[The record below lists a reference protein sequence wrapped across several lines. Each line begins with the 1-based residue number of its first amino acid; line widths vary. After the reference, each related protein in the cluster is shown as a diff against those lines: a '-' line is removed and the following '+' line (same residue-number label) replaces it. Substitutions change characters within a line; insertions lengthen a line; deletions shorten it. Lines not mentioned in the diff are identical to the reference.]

1 MLSSHRAALLAA
13 ACLPLPCL
21 APLSLAQPAPPP
33 IAVPEVAITGTA
45 PSLTSPDAAAAAERL
60 RAVPGNVSVVP
71 AAEIRL
77 RAGVTTLRDALEY
90 VPGVFAQPKWGEDTR
105 LSIRGS
111 GLARNSHLRGVQLT
125 QDGVPLNQADG
136 SGDFQEL
143 DPLTFGHMEVLRG
156 ANAFGRGSATLGGV
170 LNVATPTGRS
180 DPGALLRGEAGS
192 DGYRRAQ
199 AAYGVAAGDFDAW
212 ASLSA
217 LSQDGFRR
225 HSDGESRRFNAN
237 AGWQPTESIETR
249 ILYGYNHIEQRIP
262 GTLTRSQ
269 ALSNPRAAAAANLLN
284 DYQRNIES
292 NRIASRSTW
301 RIAPG
306 AVLEAGASFVH
317 RELDHPI
324 FQYIDQR
331 SDDVNGFAR
340 LTLDGE
346 ASGLRNRFVASA
358 TAGLGATDSHRYVNN
373 GGHAG
378 RLTASSS
385 DRARTSTAAI
395 QNTLYVLP
403 SLGLVAGVQVG
414 DAYRASRDRFL
425 SDGDGSGSASYR
437 YANPL
442 VGAVWDVRP
451 GAQVFANLSWATEP
465 PTISDLTPL
474 AARGFSALK
483 AQRSRTAEI
492 GTRGREGGLEWEV
505 AAYRA
510 TIRDEI
516 QLFDPTGTGASF
528 ALNAGRTIHQG
539 VEAALGWTVL
549 RDIVAGDSLALRG
562 AYSFNDFRFDGDPT
576 YGDNQLPGAPRHLT
590 RAELRYR
597 HPSGATLAPT
607 VEWVPQG
614 LFADNANTQRTSA
627 YALLGLRAGWDFAN
641 GLSVFAEGR
650 NLTDKRYVSSA
661 SVAPV
666 ATPASALFEPGF
678 GRSVYGGLGF
688 RF

>member
-1 MLSSHRAALLAA
+1 MPSSLRAALPFAA
-13 ACLPLPCL
+13 LLPLPF
-21 APLSLAQPAPPP
+21 AALAQPLIATEPV
-33 IAVPEVAITGTA
+33 AVPEVAVTGA
-45 PSLTSPDAAAAAERL
+45 LPSLTSPDAAQAAERL

-71 AAEIRL
+71 AEEIRL
-77 RAGVTTLRDALEY
+77 RAGVTGLRDVLEHT
-90 VPGVFAQPKWGEDTR
+90 PGVFAQPKWGEDTR

-143 DPLTFGHMEVLRG
+143 DPLTFGHVEVLRG

-170 LNVATPTGRS
+170 LNFVTPTGRS
-180 DPGALLRGEAGS
+180 DPGALIRGEVGS
-192 DGYRRAQ
+192 FGYRRAQ
-199 AAYGVAAGDFDAW
+199 AAYGVAAGGFDAW
-212 ASLSA
+212 GSLST

-225 HSDGESRRFNAN
+225 HSDGESRRFNGN
-237 AGWQPTESIETR
+237 LGWQVTENVETR
-249 ILYGYNHIEQRIP
+249 LYYSYNHIEQRIP
-262 GTLTRSQ
+262 GTLTRAR
-269 ALSNPRAAAAANLLN
+269 ALSDPRAAAAANLLN

-292 NRIASRSTW
+292 NRIVSRTTW

-306 AVLEAGASFVH
+306 ALLEAGASFVH

-331 SDDVNGFAR
+331 NNDVNGFAR
-340 LTLDGE
+340 LTLEGE
-346 ASGLRNRFVASA
+346 ASGLRHRLVVAA
-358 TAGLGATDSHRYVNN
+358 TSGIGATNSNRYVNN
-373 GGHAG
+373 AGHAG

-385 DRARTSTAAI
+385 DRARTNTATI
-395 QNTLYVLP
+395 QDTVYVLP
-403 SLGLVAGVQVG
+403 TLGLVAGVQLG

-442 VGAVWDVRP
+442 LGAVWDVTP
-451 GAQVFANLSWATEP
+451 AAQAFANLSWTTEP

-474 AARGFSALK
+474 AAQGFASLR
-483 AQRSRTAEI
+483 AQRARTVEV
-492 GTRGREGGLEWEV
+492 GTRGREGGLQWEV

-510 TIRDEI
+510 AVRDEI
-516 QLFDPTGTGASF
+516 QLFDPAGNGASF
-528 ALNAGRTIHQG
+528 ALNAGRTLHQG
-539 VEAALGWTVL
+539 VEAALAWTVL
-549 RDIVAGDSLALRG
+549 RDLLPGDALTLRG
-562 AYSFNDFRFDGDPT
+562 AYTFNDFRFDGDPR
-576 YGDNQLPGAPRHLT
+576 YGNNKLPGVPRHLA

-597 HPSGATLAPT
+597 HPSGASLAPT

-614 LFADNANTQRTSA
+614 LFADNANTQRTGS
-627 YALLGLRAGWDFAN
+627 YALLGLRGALDLEN
-641 GLSVFAEGR
+641 GLSLFVEGR
-650 NLTDKRYVSSA
+650 NLTDRRYIASA

-666 ATPASALFEPGF
+666 ATAASALYEPGF
-678 GRSVYGGLGF
+678 GRSVYGGLGL